1 MQLKTIVERKNGQSL
16 RYKTGISTSRILLLN
31 ELRQLA
37 QLEKMAGEPSA
48 LEYGFT
54 IKIT

>member
-1 MQLKTIVERKNGQSL
+1 MQLKTIIERKNGQSL

-48 LEYGFT
+48 LAYGFT
-54 IKIT
+54 IIIK

>member
-1 MQLKTIVERKNGQSL
+1 MQLKTIIERKNGQSL

-54 IKIT
+54 IIIK